1 MHTIAWIFVGL
12 TLLARIL
19 WQEGIVFGFLFLA
32 SAVIGFLAFGFLKG
46 LGYLALLFLCPVIFH
61 LIERFLS
68 MRTGAKLPRQDMET
82 RDLRRD

>member
-32 SAVIGFLAFGFLKG
+32 SAVIGFVAFGFLKG
-46 LGYLALLFLCPVIFH
+46 LGYLALLFVCSVIFH
-61 LIERFLS
+61 LIGKFLS
-68 MRTGAKLPRQDMET
+68 RGTAAR
-82 RDLRRD
+82 